1 MNSPKETFK
10 NATAILSLVWSV
22 GQYRWYDKKAG
33 EKIIR
38 QLNHMMGLRELE
50 VKVNFD

>member
-22 GQYRWYDKKAG
+22 G
-33 EKIIR
+33 KIHEHVCR
-38 QLNHMMGLRELE
+38 
-50 VKVNFD
+50 

>member
-22 GQYRWYDKKAG
+22 G
-33 EKIIR
+33 
-38 QLNHMMGLRELE
+38 
-50 VKVNFD
+50 KVQNYVRR

>member
-22 GQYRWYDKKAG
+22 GKVQDW
-33 EKIIR
+33 
-38 QLNHMMGLRELE
+38 
-50 VKVNFD
+50 VK

>member
-22 GQYRWYDKKAG
+22 G
-33 EKIIR
+33 
-38 QLNHMMGLRELE
+38 
-50 VKVNFD
+50 KVQEYVRDQSR

>member
-22 GQYRWYDKKAG
+22 GEINDHVRN
-33 EKIIR
+33 
-38 QLNHMMGLRELE
+38 NHR
-50 VKVNFD
+50 